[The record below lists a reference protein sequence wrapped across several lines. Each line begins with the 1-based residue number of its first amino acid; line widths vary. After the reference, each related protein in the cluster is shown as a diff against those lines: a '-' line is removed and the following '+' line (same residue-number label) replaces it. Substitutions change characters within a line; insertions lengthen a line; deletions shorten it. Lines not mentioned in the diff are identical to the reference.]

1 MFRQEIE
8 SAPGYVQGLV
18 NKIVSNITVE
28 CNNVILKYLE
38 EDMVLSLNV
47 RSLVLLSANEAW
59 QPAFAGTI
67 FILLMRIVQRKIF
80 FCRNDPSSINSSET
94 CYTPRFD
101 CLLGQKKF
109 IREN

>member
-1 MFRQEIE
+1 MINLINCGFSRQEME

-47 RSLVLLSANEAW
+47 RSLVMQSANEDW
-59 QPAFAGTI
+59 QPAFAG
-67 FILLMRIVQRKIF
+67 
-80 FCRNDPSSINSSET
+80 
-94 CYTPRFD
+94 
-101 CLLGQKKF
+101 KF
-109 IREN
+109 LSLK